1 MKTFDKA
8 GDRKSRSAFIRAK
21 KAEARYAIQL
31 RKIARVIGDIA
42 SGYTVGDP
50 SSAGKIEQALRRYS
64 NVIGGWAETT
74 ALRMLEDVSSRDRAA
89 WMEVSRRIGQ
99 GIAKEIESAPTGAE
113 MRERLQDQ
121 VKLIKSLPEEAA
133 DRVREISTKA
143 FTEGRRPQY
152 VAEEIM
158 RSGDVAKSR
167 ANTIARTEVS
177 RTGTELTRAR
187 AEYVGSEGYI
197 WRTAEDED
205 VRHSHEEMNGKF
217 VRWDSPP
224 TLDGMKGHAGQFPNC
239 RCYPEPV
246 IPGDEVS
253 AVRVPRLGRPRP
265 QYR

>member
-50 SSAGKIEQALRRYS
+50 ASASKIEQALRRYS

-99 GIAKEIESAPTGAE
+99 GIAKEIESAPTGAV

-187 AEYVGSEGYI
+187 AEYVGSTTFI
-197 WRTAEDED
+197 WRTAEDSD
-205 VRHSHEEMNGKF
+205 VRHDHRELNGKTF
-217 VRWDSPP
+217 RWDSPP
-224 TLDGMKGHAGQFPNC
+224 VADQRTGIRALPGCIWNC
-239 RCYPEPV
+239 RCYAEPV
-246 IPGDEVS
+246 LDED
-253 AVRVPRLGRPRP
+253 
-265 QYR
+265 